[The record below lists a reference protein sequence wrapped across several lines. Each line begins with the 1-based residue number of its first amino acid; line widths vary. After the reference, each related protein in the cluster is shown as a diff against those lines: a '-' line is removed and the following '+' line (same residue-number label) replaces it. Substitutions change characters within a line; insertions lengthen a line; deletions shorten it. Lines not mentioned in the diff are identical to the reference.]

1 MSKDLPTILKSI
13 LESKREE
20 VIAQKKKYSLE
31 DVVENLKKAPRI
43 RPFKTALLEKVE
55 QGLPAV
61 IAEIKKGSPSK
72 GILCERFEPQNIA
85 LSYEEANAC
94 CISVLTDSQYF
105 YGSDNDL
112 SEVRSVSSLP
122 ILRKDF
128 VIDEYQI
135 YHSRMIG
142 ADCILL
148 ICSALDQEKLVHF
161 NDIALSLQMDVL
173 VEVHDISELEVAL
186 SLEKS
191 IIGINNRNL
200 HTFEESLDITFNLIN
215 KVPEGRI
222 VVTESGIRNKE
233 DVIRM
238 RERNVNAFLVGEAF
252 MRAENPGEEVKR
264 LFF

>member
-43 RPFKTALLEKVE
+43 RPFKKALTKRVE

-135 YHSRMIG
+135 YHSRVIG

-222 VVTESGIRNKE
+222 VVTESGIRSKE

>member
-1 MSKDLPTILKSI
+1 MPTILKSI

-31 DVVENLKKAPRI
+31 DIVENLKKAPRI
-43 RPFKTALLEKVE
+43 RPFKKALTKRVE

-135 YHSRMIG
+135 YHSRVIG

-173 VEVHDISELEVAL
+173 VEVHDIGELEVAL

-200 HTFEESLDITFNLIN
+200 HTFETDIGTTVNLASKFSDELI
-215 KVPEGRI
+215 I
-222 VVTESGIRNKE
+222 ISESGIYNNTQIK
-233 DVIRM
+233 M
-238 RERNVNAFLVGEAF
+238 LREKNVNAFLVGESIIKSDNMTKAIQD
-252 MRAENPGEEVKR
+252 
-264 LFF
+264 LLD

>member
-1 MSKDLPTILKSI
+1 M
-13 LESKREE
+13 
-20 VIAQKKKYSLE
+20 
-31 DVVENLKKAPRI
+31 
-43 RPFKTALLEKVE
+43 
-55 QGLPAV
+55 
-61 IAEIKKGSPSK
+61 
-72 GILCERFEPQNIA
+72 
-85 LSYEEANAC
+85 
-94 CISVLTDSQYF
+94 
-105 YGSDNDL
+105 
-112 SEVRSVSSLP
+112 
-122 ILRKDF
+122 RKDF

-135 YHSRMIG
+135 YHSRVIG

-215 KVPEGRI
+215 RVPEGRI
-222 VVTESGIRNKE
+222 VVTESGIRSKE

-252 MRAENPGEEVKR
+252 MRAKNPGEEVKR

>member
-105 YGSDNDL
+105 YGSDNHL
-112 SEVRSVSSLP
+112 SEVRAVSSLP

-222 VVTESGIRNKE
+222 VVTESGIRSKE

>member
-1 MSKDLPTILKSI
+1 MNQDLPTILKSI

-72 GILCERFEPQNIA
+72 GILCKRFEPQNIA
-85 LSYEEANAC
+85 LSYEEASAC

-200 HTFEESLDITFNLIN
+200 HTFEESLEITFNLIS

-222 VVTESGIRNKE
+222 VVTESGIRSKE
-233 DVIRM
+233 DVIKM
-238 RERNVNAFLVGEAF
+238 RARNVNAFLVGEAF
-252 MRAENPGEEVKR
+252 MRAENPGVEVKR

>member
-112 SEVRSVSSLP
+112 SEVRSASSLP

-135 YHSRMIG
+135 YHSRVIG

-148 ICSALDQEKLVHF
+148 A
-161 NDIALSLQMDVL
+161 N
-173 VEVHDISELEVAL
+173 
-186 SLEKS
+186 
-191 IIGINNRNL
+191 
-200 HTFEESLDITFNLIN
+200 NLILL
-215 KVPEGRI
+215 
-222 VVTESGIRNKE
+222 S
-233 DVIRM
+233 
-238 RERNVNAFLVGEAF
+238 
-252 MRAENPGEEVKR
+252 
-264 LFF
+264 